1 MLLALGGDGRN
12 GNREESA
19 EKTERVG
26 RETES
31 AVKILEK
38 CQRYSHGTVGGP
50 VCDPDEDRW
59 NDDDGPGV

>member
-31 AVKILEK
+31 AVKILEELLIFGYRK
-38 CQRYSHGTVGGP
+38 MPAIST
-50 VCDPDEDRW
+50 W
-59 NDDDGPGV
+59 NRGRTGL